1 MRTIREIK
9 MTTRLLRDENGQNM
23 VEYGLLV
30 ALLSG
35 VVIGILILLGPQ
47 IAASFTTVDNQMA
60 AVPVV

>member
-1 MRTIREIK
+1 
-9 MTTRLLRDENGQNM
+9 MTTRLLRDETGQNM

-60 AVPVV
+60 AVPGA